1 MLEAFVQ
8 LIFSRSET
16 LQKRIRWA
24 QGLYIPAMLILGNK
38 EQESR
43 TVSVRLL
50 SGKLINNVPLQ

>member
-1 MLEAFVQ
+1 
-8 LIFSRSET
+8 
-16 LQKRIRWA
+16 
-24 QGLYIPAMLILGNK
+24 LYIPAMLILGNK